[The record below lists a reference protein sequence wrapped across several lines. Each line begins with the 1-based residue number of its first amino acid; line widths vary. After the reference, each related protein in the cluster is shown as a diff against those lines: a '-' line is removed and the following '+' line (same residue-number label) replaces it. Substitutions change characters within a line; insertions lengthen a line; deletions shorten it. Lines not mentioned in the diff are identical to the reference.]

1 MPMHVHRLNSIILVC
16 IVGILLSGVRV
27 EAQSTGKAEGAAAA
41 TANAPTPG
49 ASDIAAMAQK
59 SNNPLSDVWLL
70 LTQNDTTI
78 FDGDLLSDEEVFNS
92 LKIQPVMP
100 IPVFNQTWN
109 LIFRP
114 VFQIQ
119 SAPIDEDAGRL
130 FGVNQDQIV
139 ADPDLLRT
147 AQDPFGRTTG
157 FGDIVLLTLLG
168 PNRNDG
174 FVWGAGVTQIFPSA
188 STDVLGQGQW
198 QAGPTLLLLSLGSK
212 HGGFGLD
219 HFNLG
224 FLAQHWTSYA
234 GDDDRS
240 ETNQTDIQYFINWRL
255 NPVQLIGM
263 TPNIRI
269 NWKADEGE
277 RLSFPIGLGTI
288 GLFKIGRLPVRWG
301 VEVQYYVIQ
310 PDSVGP
316 QWNFK
321 IFLAPII
328 LNPFKS

>member
-1 MPMHVHRLNSIILVC
+1 MVVYRSFR
-16 IVGILLSGVRV
+16 LLSVSLPLGSLVGLNTRLRPLTLALLAAFGAGALIAALSV
-27 EAQSTGKAEGAAAA
+27 ELVAPNPVQLAQSTAKPVGGSPAS
-41 TANAPTPG
+41 ANAAKPG
-49 ASDIAAMAQK
+49 EPDMAALAQK

-78 FDGDLLSDEEVFNS
+78 FDGDLLNDEEVFNS

-100 IPVFNQTWN
+100 VPVFNQTWN

-119 SAPIDEDAGRL
+119 SAPLDKDVGRL

-139 ADPDLLRT
+139 VDPDLLST
-147 AQDPFGRTTG
+147 VQDPFGRTTG

-188 STDVLGQGQW
+188 SEDVLGQGKW
-198 QAGPTLLLLSLGSK
+198 QAGPTLLILRLGTKS
-212 HGGFGLD
+212 GGFGLD
-219 HFNLG
+219 HFNIG

-240 ETNQTDIQYFINWRL
+240 ETNQTDIQYFIKLATERYPAHWHDAEHSH
-255 NPVQLIGM
+255 QL
-263 TPNIRI
+263 
-269 NWKADEGE
+269 EG
-277 RLSFPIGLGTI
+277 
-288 GLFKIGRLPVRWG
+288 GRG
-301 VEVQYYVIQ
+301 
-310 PDSVGP
+310 
-316 QWNFK
+316 
-321 IFLAPII
+321 
-328 LNPFKS
+328 